1 MGLSIKFYKNV
12 TLLNK
17 KKYYVCKILIYIKF
31 KITSYQK

>member
-17 KKYYVCKILIYIKF
+17 KILCLQNIDL
-31 KITSYQK
+31 YQI